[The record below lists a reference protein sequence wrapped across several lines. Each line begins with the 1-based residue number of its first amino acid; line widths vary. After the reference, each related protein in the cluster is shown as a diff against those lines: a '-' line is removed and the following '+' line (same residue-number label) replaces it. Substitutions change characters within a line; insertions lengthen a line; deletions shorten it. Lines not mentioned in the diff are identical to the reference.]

1 VACNPANWW
10 SAMARCS
17 SATCWKRRQATK
29 STESEKRLNMFKSLI
44 AFCLSRRA
52 IVVVGLMLFAGA
64 GLIAFKKLN
73 IEAYP
78 NPTPVIL
85 EITAQAPG
93 LSAEEMER
101 YYTIPMEIGLY
112 STPGIEV
119 IRSTSFYG
127 LSFVRVT
134 FKYGVD
140 YYFAFSQAAI
150 AMQQNVN
157 LPGGLVPTIQANSST
172 GEIFRYQVVGPP
184 HFGIANLR
192 TVQDWIVARRLLT
205 IPGIAQINSWGGPTK
220 EFLVQVDPHR
230 LEAYSETVP
239 QILTALGNANLNV
252 GGREIRVG
260 QQSIN
265 IRGVGLIDDGGN
277 YDLTKGYKV
286 DDIENVVLAQEN
298 GVPVLVK
305 DVGKVSVSYRP
316 RLGILGRDEQDD
328 VVGSIVVMR
337 RTEKTADMIPKVKA
351 EVDKINRDGSLPPGV
366 KVVPFYDRSSLIALT
381 SHTVLHNLIF
391 GCLLVFLIQWIF
403 LGNLRSAIIV
413 GINIPF
419 ALFFATILLVIMGE
433 SANLLSVG
441 AVDFGIIVDSAVILT
456 ENIFR
461 NFQRDASER
470 QGLLQRLASGYWGPD
485 PTRQTDHGSTPRS
498 WTNRLRLILISALQ
512 VDKAVLFSAL
522 ITVAGFV
529 PLFTM
534 QGVEGQIFGPMA
546 RTYGYALAGALI
558 ATFTVTPVIASM
570 LLPERVKETETI
582 VVRILHHGYTPALRF
597 ALNHRALVVGIELAV
612 SLATFMF
619 VAPHLGSEFL
629 PHLEEGNFWI
639 RASMPITL
647 SLEDGEAATRKMREI
662 LLRHPEV
669 ITVVSQHG
677 RPDDGSD
684 ASPFSNVE
692 LFAPLKP
699 FDQWPKGLTKE
710 KLTNQIQ
717 AEFENEL
724 PGIVFNFSQYIE
736 DNIEEGISG
745 VKGVNSVKIVGP
757 NLETLT
763 QLAEQVRD
771 QMSQVRG
778 ITDLGIFPVLGQPN
792 LNIKVDRAKAARYGL
807 NSGDV
812 NAVIQASLGGAVAS
826 EVLEGDRQFDL
837 VVRYT
842 PEYRNNIDKIR
853 NVKVAYTTPTGADAY
868 IPLSELADI
877 SLDTGAA
884 WIYHESVQRFI
895 PVKFSV
901 RERDL
906 GSTVEEAQQ
915 RIAKNVKLPP
925 GYRLMWAGEFGDLQE
940 AKKRLEIIV
949 PLSLVLIAGLL
960 YSLFNNLRDCLLAL
974 AGIPDAIVGGILA
987 LYLTGLNFSI
997 SAAIGFVSLFGVS
1010 VMDGILM
1017 ITFYNQE
1024 RSHGFAPVEAMFRA
1038 ASHRMRP
1045 LLMTALSA
1053 CIGLL
1058 PAAMS
1063 TGIGSQVQRPLATVI
1078 VGGMLVGPFMLLV
1091 AVPALRMIFLG
1102 HDNHPVIQEPQ

>member
-1 VACNPANWW
+1 
-10 SAMARCS
+10 
-17 SATCWKRRQATK
+17 
-29 STESEKRLNMFKSLI
+29 MFKSLI
-44 AFCLSRRA
+44 AFCLSRRP
-52 IVVVGLMLFAGA
+52 IVVLGLLLFTCAGFV
-64 GLIAFKKLN
+64 AFKLLN

-101 YYTIPMEIGLY
+101 YYTLPTEIGLY
-112 STPGIEV
+112 TTPGIDV

-140 YYFAFSQAAI
+140 YNFAYAQASV

-172 GEIFRYQVVGPP
+172 GEIYRYQVVGPP
-184 HFGIANLR
+184 HFGITNLR
-192 TVQDWIVARRLLT
+192 TVQDWIVARRILT
-205 IPGIAQINSWGGPTK
+205 IPGIAQVNSWGGPTK
-220 EFLVQVDPHR
+220 EFLVEVDPHK
-230 LEAYSETVP
+230 LEAYNVTVP
-239 QILTALGNANLNV
+239 QVLTALGNANLNV
-252 GGREIRVG
+252 GGREIRIG

-277 YDLTKGYKV
+277 DDLRQGYKV
-286 DDIENVVLAQEN
+286 DDIEDVVLAQAN
-298 GVPVLVK
+298 GVPVLVR
-305 DVGKVSVSYRP
+305 DVSKVSVGYRP
-316 RLGILGRDEQDD
+316 RLGILGRDQQDD
-328 VVGSIVVMR
+328 VVGAIVVMR

-351 EVDKINRDGSLPPGV
+351 AIDKLNHDGSLPPGV
-366 KVVPFYDRSSLIALT
+366 KVAPFYDRSSLIAIT
-381 SHTVLHNLIF
+381 THTVLHNLIF

-403 LGNLRSAIIV
+403 LGNLRSATIV
-413 GINIPF
+413 GLNIPF
-419 ALFFATILLVIMGE
+419 ALFFATILLVVTGE

-441 AVDFGIIVDSAVILT
+441 AVDFGIIVDSAVILV
-456 ENIFR
+456 ENIFK
-461 NFQRDASER
+461 NFQRDPDER
-470 QGLLQRLASGYWGPD
+470 RSLLERLAGGAWGAD
-485 PTRQTDHGSTPRS
+485 PTRTSEPTASAQGWTD
-498 WTNRLRLILISALQ
+498 RLRLILISAMQ

-534 QGVEGQIFGPMA
+534 KGVEGQIFGPMA

-558 ATFTVTPVIASM
+558 ATFTVTPVMASI
-570 LLPERVKETETI
+570 LLPKHVKEAETI
-582 VVRILHHGYTPALRF
+582 IVRLLHRVYNPALRF
-597 ALNHRALVVGIELAV
+597 SLNHRFLVVGIELTI
-612 SLATFMF
+612 SLGTFF
-619 VAPHLGSEFL
+619 LIAPRLGSEFL

-647 SLEDGEAATRKMREI
+647 SLQDGEAATRKMRQI

-669 ITVVSQHG
+669 LTVVSQHG

-684 ASPFSNVE
+684 AAPFSNVE
-692 LFAPLKP
+692 LFAPLEP
-699 FDQWPKGLTKE
+699 FDEWPKGLTKD

-717 AEFENEL
+717 EEFNNEL
-724 PGIVFNFSQYIE
+724 PGVIFNFSQYIE

-757 NLETLT
+757 NLQTIT
-763 QLAEQVRD
+763 QLADQVRD
-771 QMSQVRG
+771 QMSRVRG

-792 LNIKVDRAKAARYGL
+792 LNVKVDRAKAARYGL
-807 NSGDV
+807 NSGDI
-812 NAVIQASLGGAVAS
+812 NAVVQAAMGGAVATS
-826 EVLEGDRQFDL
+826 VLEGDRQFDL

-842 PEYRNNIDKIR
+842 PDYRDSIEKIQNI
-853 NVKVAYTTPTGADAY
+853 KVAYQTSSGANAY
-868 IPLSELADI
+868 IPLSELANI
-877 SLDTGAA
+877 TLDTGAA
-884 WIYHESVQRFI
+884 WVYHESVQRFI

-901 RERDL
+901 RGRDL
-906 GSTVEEAQQ
+906 GGTVEEAQK
-915 RIAKNVKLPP
+915 RIADNVKLPP
-925 GYRLMWAGEFGDLQE
+925 GYHLVWAGEFGDLQE

-949 PLSLVLIAGLL
+949 PISFILIAGAL
-960 YSLFNNLRDCLLAL
+960 YSLFNNFRDSILAL
-974 AGIPDAIVGGILA
+974 AGIPDAVVGGILA
-987 LYLTGLNFSI
+987 LYISGLHFSI

-1017 ITFYNQE
+1017 ITFYEHE
-1024 RSHGFAPVEAMFRA
+1024 RAKGFAPVDAMFRA
-1038 ASHRMRP
+1038 ATTRMRP

-1053 CIGLL
+1053 CIGLF
-1058 PAAMS
+1058 PAAIS

-1078 VGGMLVGPFMLLV
+1078 VGGMLVGPVMLLL

-1102 HDNHPVIQEPQ
+1102 RDNKHTSEVQSG

>member
-1 VACNPANWW
+1 
-10 SAMARCS
+10 
-17 SATCWKRRQATK
+17 
-29 STESEKRLNMFKSLI
+29 MFKALL

-52 IVVVGLMLFAGA
+52 IVIVGLVLFAGA
-64 GLIAFKKLN
+64 GLIAFKLLN

-85 EITAQAPG
+85 EITAQAAG

-101 YYTIPMEIGLY
+101 YYTRPMEIGLY

-127 LSFVRVT
+127 LSFVRVS

-140 YYFAFSQAAI
+140 YFFAYSQASV
-150 AMQQNVN
+150 AMTQNVN
-157 LPGGLVPTIQANSST
+157 LPGNQVPNIQANSST
-172 GEIFRYQVVGPP
+172 GEIYRYQVVGPP
-184 HFGIANLR
+184 HFGITNLR

-205 IPGIAQINSWGGPTK
+205 IPGIAAVNSWGGPTK
-220 EFLVQVDPHR
+220 EFEVEVDPHK
-230 LEAYSETVP
+230 LEAYSVTLP
-239 QILTALGNANLNV
+239 QILTALGNANINV
-252 GGREIRVG
+252 GGREIRIG

-277 YDLTKGYKV
+277 DDLTEGYKV
-286 DDIENVVLAQEN
+286 NDIENVVLSQEN
-298 GVPVLVK
+298 GVPVLMK
-305 DVGKVSVSYRP
+305 DVGAVSVAYRP
-316 RLGILGRDEQDD
+316 RLGILGRDRYDD
-328 VVGSIVVMR
+328 VVGAIVVQR
-337 RTEKTADMIPKVKA
+337 RTEKTADMIPKVEEA
-351 EVDKINRDGSLPPGV
+351 IQTLNRDGSLPRGV
-366 KVVPFYDRSSLIALT
+366 KVVPFYDRSSLVALT
-381 SHTVLHNLIF
+381 THTVLHNLVF

-403 LGNLRSAIIV
+403 LGDLRSALIV
-413 GINIPF
+413 GLNIPF

-441 AVDFGIIVDSAVILT
+441 AVDFGIIVDSAVILV

-461 NFQRDASER
+461 NFQRNPEER
-470 QGLLQRLASGYWGPD
+470 NVLLQRLTKGYWGSD
-485 PTRQTDHGSTPRS
+485 PTSIVDHEAGAAYT
-498 WTNRLRLILISALQ
+498 WTERLRLILISALQ

-558 ATFTVTPVIASM
+558 ATFTITPVIASF
-570 LLPERVKETETI
+570 LIPKNVKEVETI
-582 VVRILHHGYTPALRF
+582 IVRALHRLYNPALNFTLKNRY
-597 ALNHRALVVGIELAV
+597 LVVGLELAF
-612 SLATFMF
+612 SLGTFF
-619 VAPHLGSEFL
+619 FIAPRLGSEFL

-647 SLEDGEAATRKMREI
+647 SLQDGEGQARKMREI

-669 ITVVSQHG
+669 LTVVSQHG

-699 FDQWPKGLTKE
+699 LDEWPRGLTKD
-710 KLTNQIQ
+710 KLTEEIQ
-717 AEFENEL
+717 REYQNEL
-724 PGIVFNFSQYIE
+724 PGVIFNFSQYIE

-757 NLETLT
+757 NLEELT
-763 QLAEQVRD
+763 KLADRVRD
-771 QMSQVRG
+771 EMSQVRG

-792 LNIKVDRAKAARYGL
+792 LNIKVDREKAARYGL

-812 NAVIQASLGGAVAS
+812 NSVVQAAMGGAVAS

-842 PEYRNNIDKIR
+842 PEYRTNIDEIR
-853 NVKVAYTTPTGADAY
+853 NIKVGYTSPSGGNAY
-868 IPLSELADI
+868 IPLSELATI

-901 RERDL
+901 RGRDL
-906 GSTVEEAQQ
+906 GGTVEEAQQ
-915 RIAKNVKLPP
+915 RIAKNIKLPP
-925 GYRLMWAGEFGDLQE
+925 GYRLIWAGEFGDLQE
-940 AKKRLEIIV
+940 AKKRLEVIV
-949 PLSLVLIAGLL
+949 PISFILIAGML
-960 YSLFNNLRDCLLAL
+960 YSLFNNFRDSILAL

-1024 RSHGFAPVEAMFRA
+1024 RSHGFAPVEAMYRA
-1038 ASHRMRP
+1038 ATTRMRP
-1045 LLMTALSA
+1045 LLMTSLSA

-1058 PAAMS
+1058 PAAIS

-1078 VGGMLVGPFMLLV
+1078 VGGMLVGPVMLLL
-1091 AVPALRMIFLG
+1091 AVPALRLIFIG
-1102 HDNHPVIQEPQ
+1102 SDKHHQYVSEEPK

>member
-1 VACNPANWW
+1 
-10 SAMARCS
+10 
-17 SATCWKRRQATK
+17 
-29 STESEKRLNMFKSLI
+29 MFKSLL

-52 IVVVGLMLFAGA
+52 IVVLGLLLFAGA
-64 GLIAFKKLN
+64 GLVAFKMLN

-85 EITAQAPG
+85 EITSQAPG
-93 LSAEEMER
+93 LSAEDMER
-101 YYTIPMEIGLY
+101 YYTIPTEIGLY
-112 STPGIEV
+112 TTPGIDV

-127 LSFVRVT
+127 LSFVRVS

-140 YYFAFSQAAI
+140 YNFAYAQASV
-150 AMQQNVN
+150 AMQQNVS
-157 LPGGLVPTIQANSST
+157 LPGGQVPNIQANSST
-172 GEIFRYQVVGPP
+172 GEIYRYQVVGPK
-184 HFGIANLR
+184 HFGITNLR

-205 IPGIAQINSWGGPTK
+205 IPGIAAVNSWGGPTK
-220 EFLVQVDPHR
+220 EFQVEVDPHK
-230 LEAYSETVP
+230 LEAYSVTIP
-239 QILTALGNANLNV
+239 QILTALGNANVNV
-252 GGREIRVG
+252 GGREIRIG
-260 QQSIN
+260 QQSVN

-277 YDLTKGYKV
+277 YDVAQGYKV
-286 DDIENVVLAQEN
+286 DDIENVVLTQEN
-298 GVPVLVK
+298 GVPVLMK
-305 DVGKVSVSYRP
+305 DVGKVSVGYRP
-316 RLGILGRDEQDD
+316 RLGILGRDNQSD
-328 VVGSIVVMR
+328 VVGAIVVQR
-337 RTEKTADMIPKVKA
+337 RTEKTADMIPQVESAISKL
-351 EVDKINRDGSLPPGV
+351 NHDGSLPPGV

-381 SHTVLHNLIF
+381 THTVLHNLIF

-403 LGNLRSAIIV
+403 LGNLRSAVIV
-413 GINIPF
+413 GLNIPF
-419 ALFFATILLVIMGE
+419 ALFFATILLVILGE

-441 AVDFGIIVDSAVILT
+441 AVDFGIIVDSAVILV

-461 NFQRDASER
+461 NFQRNHEER
-470 QGLLQRLASGYWGPD
+470 QGLLQRLTDGHWGPD
-485 PTRQTDHGSTPRS
+485 PTRLPSDAVTHGQGWTD
-498 WTNRLRLILISALQ
+498 RLRLILISALQ

-558 ATFTVTPVIASM
+558 ATFTVTPVIASF

-582 VVRILHHGYTPALRF
+582 VVRFLHRIYNPALRF
-597 ALNHRALVVGIELAV
+597 SLNHRALVVGIELAI
-612 SLATFMF
+612 SLGTFF
-619 VAPHLGSEFL
+619 LIAPRLGSEFL

-639 RASMPITL
+639 RASMPTTL
-647 SLEDGEAATRKMREI
+647 SLEDGEAASKKMREI

-669 ITVVSQHG
+669 LTVVSQHG

-692 LFAPLKP
+692 LFAPLKRL
-699 FDQWPKGLTKE
+699 DKWPRGLTKE
-710 KLTNQIQ
+710 KLTEQVQ
-717 AEFENEL
+717 AEFDNEL

-763 QLAEQVRD
+763 HLAEKIRD
-771 QMSQVRG
+771 QMNQVRG
-778 ITDLGIFPVLGQPN
+778 VTDLGIFPVLGQPN

-812 NAVIQASLGGAVAS
+812 NSVIQAAMGGAVATS
-826 EVLEGDRQFDL
+826 VLEGDRQFDL

-842 PEYRNNIDKIR
+842 PAYRDSIDKIR
-853 NVKVAYTTPTGADAY
+853 DIKVAYTAPSGANAY
-868 IPLSELADI
+868 IPLSELATI
-877 SLDTGAA
+877 TLDTGAA

-901 RERDL
+901 RGRDL
-906 GSTVEEAQQ
+906 GGTVEEAQQ
-915 RIAKNVKLPP
+915 RIAKNVQLPS
-925 GYRLMWAGEFGDLQE
+925 GYRLVWAGEFGDLQE

-949 PLSLVLIAGLL
+949 PISFILIAGAL
-960 YSLFNNLRDCLLAL
+960 YSLFNNFRDSILAL
-974 AGIPDAIVGGILA
+974 AGIPDAVVGGILA
-987 LYLTGLNFSI
+987 LYLSGQNFSI

-1017 ITFYNQE
+1017 ITFYNHE
-1024 RSHGFAPVEAMFRA
+1024 RSQGLKPVDAMYRA
-1038 ASHRMRP
+1038 ASTRMRP
-1045 LLMTALSA
+1045 LLMTSLSA
-1053 CIGLL
+1053 CIGLF
-1058 PAAMS
+1058 PAAIS

-1078 VGGMLVGPFMLLV
+1078 VGGMLLGPVMLLL

-1102 HDNHPVIQEPQ
+1102 RDEHPHLQSEDLL

>member
-1 VACNPANWW
+1 
-10 SAMARCS
+10 
-17 SATCWKRRQATK
+17 
-29 STESEKRLNMFKSLI
+29 MFKALI
-44 AFCLSRRA
+44 AFCLSRRP
-52 IVVVGLMLFAGA
+52 IVVVGLLLFAGA
-64 GLIAFKKLN
+64 GLIAFKMLN

-101 YYTIPMEIGLY
+101 YYTRPTEIGLY
-112 STPGIEV
+112 TTPGIDV

-127 LSFVRVT
+127 LSFVRVS

-140 YYFAFSQAAI
+140 YNFAYAQASVAI
-150 AMQQNVN
+150 MQNVN
-157 LPGGLVPTIQANSST
+157 LPGGLIPDIQANSST
-172 GEIFRYQVVGPP
+172 GEIYRYQVVGPKN
-184 HFGIANLR
+184 FGVMNLR

-205 IPGIAQINSWGGPTK
+205 IPGIAAINSWGGPTK
-220 EFLVQVDPHR
+220 EFQVEVDPHK
-230 LEAYSETVP
+230 LEAYSVTVP
-239 QILTALGNANLNV
+239 QILNALSNANINV
-252 GGREIRVG
+252 GGREIRIG

-265 IRGVGLIDDGGN
+265 IRGVGLMDDGGN
-277 YDLTKGYKV
+277 DDLREGYKV
-286 DDIENVVLAQEN
+286 NDIENVVLTQVN

-305 DVGKVSVSYRP
+305 DVGKVSIGYRP
-316 RLGILGRDEQDD
+316 RLGILGRDHQDD

-337 RTEKTADMIPKVKA
+337 RTEQTGDMIPKVEA
-351 EVDKINRDGSLPPGV
+351 AIDKLNHDGSLPPGV
-366 KVVPFYDRSSLIALT
+366 KVVPYYDRSSLIALT
-381 SHTVLHNLIF
+381 THTVLHNLIF
-391 GCLLVFLIQWIF
+391 GCVLVFLIQWIF
-403 LGNLRSAIIV
+403 LGNLRSAVIV
-413 GINIPF
+413 GLNIPF

-441 AVDFGIIVDSAVILT
+441 AVDFGIIVDSAVILV
-456 ENIFR
+456 ENVFR
-461 NFQRDASER
+461 NFQRDAEER
-470 QGLLQRLASGYWGPD
+470 QSLLQRLAEGAWGRD
-485 PTRQTDHGSTPRS
+485 PTRAAEYETSAHRWTD
-498 WTNRLRLILISALQ
+498 RLRLILISALQ

-558 ATFTVTPVIASM
+558 ATFTITPVIASM
-570 LLPERVKETETI
+570 LLPERLKETETI
-582 VVRILHHGYTPALRF
+582 VVRFLHRIYNPALRF
-597 ALNHRALVVGIELAV
+597 ALNHRALVVGIELAL
-612 SLATFMF
+612 SIGTF
-619 VAPHLGSEFL
+619 VLIAPRLGSEFL

-639 RASMPITL
+639 RASMPTTL
-647 SLEDGEAATRKMREI
+647 SLEDGEAAARKMREI

-669 ITVVSQHG
+669 ITVVAQHG

-699 FDQWPKGLTKE
+699 FDEWPSGLTKE
-710 KLTNQIQ
+710 KLTEQVQ
-717 AEFENEL
+717 TEFNNEL
-724 PGIVFNFSQYIE
+724 PGVVFNFSQYIE

-763 QLAEQVRD
+763 KLAEQVRD
-771 QMSQVRG
+771 QMSGVRG

-812 NAVIQASLGGAVAS
+812 NTVIQAAMGGAVAT
-826 EVLEGDRQFDL
+826 EVLEGERQFDL

-842 PEYRNNIDKIR
+842 PAYRDSIDKIR
-853 NVKVAYTTPTGADAY
+853 NIKVAYQTSSGANAY
-868 IPLSELADI
+868 IPLSELAAI
-877 SLDTGAA
+877 TLDTGAA

-901 RERDL
+901 RGRDL
-906 GSTVEEAQQ
+906 GGTVEEAQQ
-915 RIAKNVKLPP
+915 RIAKNVKLPS
-925 GYRLMWAGEFGDLQE
+925 GYRLIWAGEFGDLQE

-949 PLSLVLIAGLL
+949 PISLVLIIGLL
-960 YSLFNNLRDCLLAL
+960 YTLFNNLRDCLLAL
-974 AGIPDAIVGGILA
+974 AGIPDAVVGGILA
-987 LYLTGLNFSI
+987 LYISGLHFSI

-1017 ITFYNQE
+1017 ITFYSQE
-1024 RSHGFAPVEAMFRA
+1024 RVRGFPPLDAMYRA
-1038 ASHRMRP
+1038 ASTRMRP

-1058 PAAMS
+1058 PAAIS

-1078 VGGMLVGPFMLLV
+1078 VGGMLVGPVMLLL

-1102 HDNHPVIQEPQ
+1102 SDSHPRSGELQ